1 MIDTD
6 KMKALAQT
14 CREQSENAM
23 VGSTLSKAAD
33 AIDTLLAALESSKQE
48 ANALLSTIAECRDK
62 AHAEGYG
69 ESFLYEAIACPD
81 DVPAFI
87 GQTVTE
93 LRAALEAAAADK
105 RDAERYRAHIRYEY
119 ESLYLPGARKKG
131 LRPLTIKEY
140 KTSADQVA
148 DAALSQRQEES

>member
-1 MIDTD
+1 MIDQD
-6 KMKALAQT
+6 KMRALAK
-14 CREQSENAM
+14 CLRADADFAGERES
-23 VGSTLSKAAD
+23 GSFDLRYEAAD
-33 AIDTLLAALESSKQE
+33 AIDLLLAE
-48 ANALLSTIAECRDK
+48 
-62 AHAEGYG
+62 
-69 ESFLYEAIACPD
+69 
-81 DVPAFI
+81 V
-87 GQTVTE
+87 
-93 LRAALEAAAADK
+93 EAAAADK